1 MMKSPYESGPY
12 VKGPMGQQPPARLRE
27 IDYAGK
33 GELALFAI
41 LTVCSLLTVNG
52 LFYGG
57 ARLCFAVGMFG
68 ILAASGIYVLCRAGR
83 SNWYPIVLWV
93 SSLLL
98 TACIART
105 NDGFLHFL
113 LFCGAMAVYLLAL
126 SQAALPGR
134 WHAGRIDSLS
144 GACAALIPAAYG
156 HLGAAIR
163 GILYR
168 DGENGPQRRRFG
180 AVVLGLLLAIPALLV
195 IVPLLARSDEA
206 FASLL
211 YQTFGKSLMELVTTV
226 LFGAALLL
234 PVYTRPVALSREDR
248 ERPASERRYWFP
260 ATSLNAFL
268 LALSFFYVLYLVSQL
283 AYFFSAFSGILPPGY
298 TAAQYARRGFTEM
311 TLLCV
316 INLAIVSLSLT
327 KVRRQ
332 EKIPALTKV
341 LSLFILVFSLVLV
354 CSACSKMGLY
364 IQFYGLTRLRVLTSL
379 FMLCTAVSLICTGI
393 WAFAPRFG
401 YMRVIVLSC
410 IVVFGTAGLLDVD
423 TVVARYNVSA
433 YLSGQLEEV
442 DVSYLDSLSAG
453 ALPQMARLVDAPDA
467 PVRNEAME
475 RLEAAAMERFR
486 VEDGKL
492 VEENPLTF
500 RNWTYTEYLARQCLS
515 DPELFQ

>member
-12 VKGPMGQQPPARLRE
+12 GAGPVGEEPPVRLRE
-27 IDYAGK
+27 IDYAGR
-33 GELALFAI
+33 GELVLFAI
-41 LTVCSLLTVNG
+41 LAVCSMLTVNG

-68 ILAASGIYVLCRAGR
+68 ILAASGIYILCRARRPG
-83 SNWYPIVLWV
+83 WYPIVLWV
-93 SSLLL
+93 SSLVL

-113 LFCGAMAVYLLAL
+113 LFCGAMAAYLLGL

-134 WHAGRIDSLS
+134 WQAGRIDSLA
-144 GACAALIPAAYG
+144 GAFAALIPAAYG
-156 HLGAAIR
+156 QIGAAIR

-168 DGENGPQRRRFG
+168 NSENGPQKRRFG
-180 AVVLGLLLAIPALLV
+180 AAMLGLLLAIPALLV

-226 LFGAALLL
+226 LFGVALLL
-234 PVYTRPVALSREDR
+234 PVYTRPVALSREER

-268 LALSFFYVLYLVSQL
+268 LAISFFYVLYLVSQL
-283 AYFFSAFSGILPPGY
+283 AYFFSAFSGILPAGY

-316 INLAIVSLSLT
+316 INLAIVSLSLA

-332 EKIPALTKV
+332 EKIPVLTKV

-364 IQFYGLTRLRVLTSL
+364 IRFYGLTRLRVLTSL
-379 FMLCTAVSLICTGI
+379 FMLCTAVALICTGI

-410 IVVFGTAGLLDVD
+410 ILVFGTAGVLDVD

-433 YLSGQLEEV
+433 YLSGQLAEV
-442 DVSYLDSLSAG
+442 DVAYLDTLSAG
-453 ALPQMARLVDAPDA
+453 AVPQMARLMKAQDAS
-467 PVRNEAME
+467 VRNKAME
-475 RLEAAAMERFR
+475 RLEAAVMERFR
-486 VEDGKL
+486 VENGKL
-492 VEENPLTF
+492 VEEDPLTF
-500 RNWTYTEYLARQCLS
+500 RNWTYTESLARQCLS
-515 DPELFQ
+515 NLESWQ

>member
-1 MMKSPYESGPY
+1 MKSPYESGPY
-12 VKGPMGQQPPARLRE
+12 GDGPMGQQPPVRPRE

-41 LTVCSLLTVNG
+41 LTVCCLLTVNG
-52 LFYGG
+52 FFYGG

-68 ILAASGIYVLCRAGR
+68 ILAASGIYILCRSR
-83 SNWYPIVLWV
+83 RTNWYPIVLWA
-93 SSLLL
+93 SSLVL
-98 TACIART
+98 TAGIART

-113 LFCGAMAVYLLAL
+113 LFCGAMATYLLAL

-134 WHAGRIDSLS
+134 WHAGRIDSLA

-156 HLGAAIR
+156 QIGAAIR

-168 DGENGPQRRRFG
+168 HGENGPQKRRFG
-180 AVVLGLLLAIPALLV
+180 AVALGLLLAIPALLV

-226 LFGAALLL
+226 LFGVALLL

-248 ERPASERRYWFP
+248 ERPSSARRYWFP

-268 LALSFFYVLYLVSQL
+268 LAISFFYVLYLVSQL

-316 INLAIVSLSLT
+316 INLAIVSLSLA

-379 FMLCTAVSLICTGI
+379 FILCTAVALICTGI

-410 IVVFGTAGLLDVD
+410 ILVFGTAGVLDVD

-442 DVSYLDSLSAG
+442 DVSYLDTLSAG
-453 ALPQMARLVDAPDA
+453 ALPQMARLVEAPDA
-467 PVRNEAME
+467 SVRNEAME

-492 VEENPLTF
+492 VEEHPLTF
-500 RNWTYTEYLARQCLS
+500 RNWTYTEYRARQCLS
-515 DPELFQ
+515 NPDLWQ